1 MTTPGFAALKLAVHA
16 ACLAQAGKRI
26 ASARAGLEQAREAGA
41 EESKSSAGDKHET
54 ARAMAHLELE
64 KQLTVINNLLEM
76 EAALGRIDPAVRMQ
90 LAGPG
95 ALVGTDQG
103 IYYIAAALGSVEAGD
118 HKVQVVSMHAPLI
131 AALKGLRAGEA
142 VIFRG
147 TRFQVLQ
154 IA

>member
-1 MTTPGFAALKLAVHA
+1 MATPKFAALKLSVHA
-16 ACLAQAGKRI
+16 ACLAQVKQRI
-26 ASARAGLEQAREAGA
+26 TRARAGLEQAREAGA

-64 KQLTVINNLLEM
+64 KQLAVVNNLLEM
-76 EAALGRIDPAVRMQ
+76 EAALDRIDPVVKMHLIA
-90 LAGPG
+90 PG

-118 HKVQVVSMHAPLI
+118 HKVQVVSVHAPLI
-131 AALKGLRAGEA
+131 AAMKDLTAGEA
-142 VIFRG
+142 VVFRG